1 MMRSPFPPLVSNAEG
16 LDLAQS
22 FPEALRRRM
31 AEVYGVAPEQVLPVR
46 DQAQARELF
55 RRAGIADDVE
65 LVDET
70 TIEFTDRRSRLADLP
85 EQPRLL
91 VMRSLAL
98 AYGLAGA
105 PCAALMGD
113 PARLVRLRAVMA
125 PADFLS
131 TPVVR
136 LALSAL
142 SPSRVLATRAR
153 IEAVKAE
160 CARMVAAVTGAP
172 VSGDGVSIWVMPIS
186 AEATKV
192 EFDRLGVDYSEE
204 RGTFR
209 VTVFA
214 DPAVNDRALAGLG
227 ILVNPREARRG
238 EAVRDTKETRIA
250 VVVDLDA
257 GPSAKVSTGVGYFDH
272 MLEQVAVHGGFS
284 LVLGCEGDTH
294 IDAHHTIEDCALA
307 FGAALKQALGTKRGI
322 QRFGF
327 VLPMDETEAKVSV
340 DLGGRPYAVFEGSF
354 AASQLG
360 EYPTEMT
367 AHVFRSLAETLGAAI
382 HVEVKGEND
391 HHKTEACFKAFGRA
405 LRQAVRVE
413 GSEMP
418 STKGVI

>member
-1 MMRSPFPPLVSNAEG
+1 MIVAPFPPLAPGAEG
-16 LDLAQS
+16 LDRPPA

-31 AEVYGVAPEQVLPVR
+31 AAVYGVAPEQVLPVR
-46 DQAQARELF
+46 DLDQAYELMT
-55 RRAGIADDVE
+55 RAGVSESLTDDSAAEFSDAPAPLEE
-65 LVDET
+65 LKQ
-70 TIEFTDRRSRLADLP
+70 RLVL
-85 EQPRLL
+85 
-91 VMRSLAL
+91 RSLSL

-105 PCAALMGD
+105 PCAAVIGAPD
-113 PARLVRLRAVMA
+113 AIVRLEAVMRT
-125 PADFLS
+125 ADFLA
-131 TPVVR
+131 TPVER

-142 SPSRVLATRAR
+142 SPSRALAVQAR
-153 IEAVKAE
+153 IEAVKVE
-160 CARMVAAVTGAP
+160 RARMAEAL
-172 VSGDGVSIWVMPIS
+172 DGVQERGPAVRI
-186 AEATKV
+186 AAGGAAKAALA
-192 EFDRLGVDYSEE
+192 RLGVEYEALGEDI
-204 RGTFR
+204 RLP
-209 VTVFA
+209 VFA
-214 DPAVNDRALAGLG
+214 DPAANDRALAAFG
-227 ILVNPREARRG
+227 VAVTPREPRRG

-250 VVVDLDA
+250 VAVDLDA

-272 MLEQVAVHGGFS
+272 MLEQVATHGGFS

-307 FGAALKQALGTKRGI
+307 FGTALKQALGSKRGI
-322 QRFGF
+322 ARFGF

-354 AASQLG
+354 KASQLG

-405 LRQAVRVE
+405 LRQAIRVE
-413 GSEMP
+413 GSDVP